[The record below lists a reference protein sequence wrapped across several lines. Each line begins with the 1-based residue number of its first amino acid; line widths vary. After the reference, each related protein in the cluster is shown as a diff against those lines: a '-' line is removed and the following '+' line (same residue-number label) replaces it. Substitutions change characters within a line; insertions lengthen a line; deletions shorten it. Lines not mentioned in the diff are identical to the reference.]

1 MASSGSRI
9 VCVGC
14 GANSFVGADRCWRC
28 GRSLPPP
35 EEPTAS
41 QSAPAAASGPYTDPG
56 GQPRRVRPY
65 GPAIGALA
73 LIGIAALLLALI
85 VTRRAASP
93 NSQTARLN
101 ALKDRLLR
109 ERNPSAYGA
118 DDADGLESRAQRE
131 LSRLRGQLDQMPLA
145 GPGADIRLKA
155 GGRAS
160 GDEYND
166 WRTRARDTR

>member
-1 MASSGSRI
+1 M
-9 VCVGC
+9 
-14 GANSFVGADRCWRC
+14 
-28 GRSLPPP
+28 
-35 EEPTAS
+35 
-41 QSAPAAASGPYTDPG
+41 
-56 GQPRRVRPY
+56 
-65 GPAIGALA
+65 